1 MEQIL
6 ESIYGWVRNIVCYL
20 CFFNVF
26 MQIIPGEGFRKYVR
40 FFGSLLLVVLV
51 MEPLGNAASLSENF
65 ERLWEKESRKEA
77 YDEMEIQMQGMDELR
92 MEKVEEAYRSEMERQ
107 VMAVAEAYGFRPINI
122 ELTFEEEEGQ
132 AGTISR
138 VFLRVSADGM
148 EDAGESAQ
156 QVRKEIEEVY
166 QVDANHIYMNIEE

>member
-40 FFGSLLLVVLV
+40 FFGSLLLVVIV

-65 ERLWEKESRKEA
+65 EKLWEKESRREA
-77 YDEMEIQMQGMDELR
+77 YDDLEIQMQGMDELR
-92 MEKVEEAYRSEMERQ
+92 MEKVEEAYRQEMERQ
-107 VMAVAEAYGFRPINI
+107 VSGVAESYGLRPISV
-122 ELTFEEEEGQ
+122 ELTFEQEEHQ
-132 AGTISR
+132 ASLIKR
-138 VFLRVSADGM
+138 VFLRVAADGK
-148 EDAGESAQ
+148 ENAKELAE
-156 QVRKEIEEVY
+156 QVRREIEEVY